1 MEPLLST
8 EWGWLASVG
17 DKTKPWNIIAKKEKK
32 RQKKHILPGQIF
44 RYQFFLVHTRSLL
57 VCAKAA
63 PPLSFSTLF
72 FFLKFCSFYFMCIGV
87 GVLTVFVSMDRMH
100 SVHSG
105 PRRGIR
111 YSETGVTVES
121 FCVGSGTQPGSSG
134 RAANALDSRAASPAP
149 FPHPCLSLRVRS

>member
-1 MEPLLST
+1 MAHHS
-8 EWGWLASVG
+8 
-17 DKTKPWNIIAKKEKK
+17 KKRKKK

-44 RYQFFLVHTRSLL
+44 RYKFFLVHTRSLL

-63 PPLSFSTLF
+63 PLLRFSTLLL
-72 FFLKFCSFYFMCIGV
+72 FLRFCSFYFMSIGV

-111 YSETGVTVES
+111 YSDTGVTVES
-121 FCVGSGTQPGSSG
+121 VCVGTGTQPGSSG
-134 RAANALDSRAASPAP
+134 RATSALDSRAASPAP
-149 FPHPCLSLRVRS
+149 FPHPCLSLRLHS